1 MNYLTIIQFLGFYVI
16 SSFGIYYFLLT
27 YDKDNMTLLDSI
39 IILIS
44 FLYYPLIIIYD
55 VVRILKFKY
64 KQFKYKR
71 QFRNEIAK
79 EIKELEKLLKEEN
92 NK

>member
-1 MNYLTIIQFLGFYVI
+1 MNYLTIIQILGFYTI
-16 SSFGIYYFLLT
+16 SSIGIYNFLLT
-27 YDKDNMTLLDSI
+27 YDKDNMTLLDSF

-44 FLYYPLIIIYD
+44 LLYYPLIVIYD
-55 VVRILKFKY
+55 IVRILKFKY

-79 EIKELEKLLKEEN
+79 EIKELEALLKEEN
-92 NK
+92 DK

>member
-27 YDKDNMTLLDSI
+27 YDGEDMTLLDI
-39 IILIS
+39 FIILIS
-44 FLYYPLIIIYD
+44 FLYYPLIIIYNMIG
-55 VVRILKFKY
+55 ILKLRY

-71 QFRNEIAK
+71 QIKA
-79 EIKELEKLLKEEN
+79 EIKMLEKLFKEEN

>member
-1 MNYLTIIQFLGFYVI
+1 MNYLTIIQFLGFYII
-16 SSFGIYYFLLT
+16 SSFGVYKFLLT
-27 YDKDNMTLLDSI
+27 YDVEDVTLLDI
-39 IILIS
+39 FIILIS

-64 KQFKYKR
+64 KQLKYKR

-79 EIKELEKLLKEEN
+79 EIKELEKLLDEEN

>member
-27 YDKDNMTLLDSI
+27 YDVEDVTLLDI
-39 IILIS
+39 FIILIS
-44 FLYYPLIIIYD
+44 FLYYPLIIIYNMIG
-55 VVRILKFKY
+55 ILKLRY

-71 QFRNEIAK
+71 QVK
-79 EIKELEKLLKEEN
+79 TGIKKLEKLFNEEN
-92 NK
+92 KSE

>member
-27 YDKDNMTLLDSI
+27 YDVEDVTLLDI
-39 IILIS
+39 FIILIS

-55 VVRILKFKY
+55 VVRILKFK
-64 KQFKYKR
+64 
-71 QFRNEIAK
+71 
-79 EIKELEKLLKEEN
+79 
-92 NK
+92 

>member
-1 MNYLTIIQFLGFYVI
+1 MNYLTIIQFLGFYII
-16 SSFGIYYFLLT
+16 SSFGIYKFLLT
-27 YDKDNMTLLDSI
+27 YDAEDMTLLDI
-39 IILIS
+39 FIILIS

-71 QFRNEIAK
+71 Q
-79 EIKELEKLLKEEN
+79 IKAGIKKLEKLFNEEN

>member
-1 MNYLTIIQFLGFYVI
+1 MNYLIIIQFLGFYVI

-64 KQFKYKR
+64 KQLKYKR

-79 EIKELEKLLKEEN
+79 EIKELEKLLDEEN

>member
-1 MNYLTIIQFLGFYVI
+1 MNYLTIIQFLGFYII

-44 FLYYPLIIIYD
+44 FLYYPLIIIYNMIG
-55 VVRILKFKY
+55 ILKLRY

-71 QFRNEIAK
+71 QVTAGITK
-79 EIKELEKLLKEEN
+79 LEKLFNEED